1 MNTIALITVVVALA
15 TPLAVIAES
24 GDMKGM
30 DMKGVSS
37 DKGQERAHK
46 TTGTVTK
53 IDSAKNAVTI
63 AHGPVPSMKWPAMTM
78 TFGVKDKVMLDK
90 LTTGKKVDVEFVQQ
104 GKDYVITDV
113 K

>member
-1 MNTIALITVVVALA
+1 MNTIALLTVIVLA
-15 TPLAVIAES
+15 APVAVIAES

-30 DMKGVSS
+30 DMKGMSS
-37 DKGQERAHK
+37 DKGQDRAHEA
-46 TTGTVTK
+46 TGTVTK

-63 AHGPVPSMKWPAMTM
+63 AHAPVPTMKWPAMTM
-78 TFGVKDKVMLDK
+78 TFGVKDKAMLDK